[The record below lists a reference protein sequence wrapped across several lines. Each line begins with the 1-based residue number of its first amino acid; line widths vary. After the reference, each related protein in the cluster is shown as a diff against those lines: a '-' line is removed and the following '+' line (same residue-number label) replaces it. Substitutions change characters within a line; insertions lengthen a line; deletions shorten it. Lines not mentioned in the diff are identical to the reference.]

1 MQTTN
6 KIRGIIA
13 AVSGAI
19 LFGTA
24 IPAMADATDD
34 IIQALI
40 GKGVLTEEEGALL
53 MKGRAGEKEVAA
65 AKKKDEVK
73 VSLKDG
79 VKFESAD
86 KETSIKLI
94 GRVQGDYRNFDHS
107 ESDTGTGGATGSDTF
122 DMRRARLGF
131 EGTFKKY
138 YQFKVQSDMA
148 AANKLDEAYLN
159 IAWWKPVQFRFGQF
173 KMPAMLE
180 EMTSSNNIDFMERTM
195 ANGGV
200 AGKERGAMVHGA
212 PLPGMTYALAFS
224 TGEGQ
229 NNAEDDIRVDGIDTL
244 ARVTANF
251 AEMMG
256 NKDMVLH
263 AGLMYSTTDL
273 DQANTSIGYDA
284 STEGKGVKFFDA
296 KTIAGIANDTEVE
309 RDRTGV
315 EGAVAY
321 GPFKVQAEWSK
332 VGYDF
337 DGAGTAAADDSLD
350 IDTWYAQAIWNITGE
365 PWAKMYKGGA
375 WSGMKPSKDF
385 NPDGSAWGA
394 WQVGIRYSKF
404 DADEGFADTGSV
416 GFLEADAWTLG
427 LNFYPNANTRIMLNY
442 VRSNFEEHD
451 SDVTVNGRA
460 VDDERAIM
468 TRVQWAF

>member
-6 KIRGIIA
+6 KLRGIVA

-19 LFGTA
+19 LFGAA

-34 IIQALI
+34 IINALMA
-40 GKGVLTEEEGALL
+40 KGVLTEEEGALL
-53 MKGRAGEKEVAA
+53 MKGRAGEKEIAEE
-65 AKKKDEVK
+65 KKKGEIK
-73 VSLKDG
+73 ASFKDG
-79 VKFESAD
+79 LVFESGD

-94 GRVQGDYRNFDHS
+94 GRLHADYRNFDYS
-107 ESDTGTGGATGSDTF
+107 ESSDGTGGATGSDTF

-138 YQFKVQSDMA
+138 YKFKVQTDMA

-159 IAWWKPVQFRFGQF
+159 IGWWKQAQLRFGQF

-195 ANGGV
+195 ANGSV
-200 AGKERGAMVHGA
+200 AGKERGAMLHGA
-212 PLPGMTYALAFS
+212 PLPGMTYELAFS

-296 KTIAGIANDTEVE
+296 KTIAAIADDTEVE

-315 EGAVAY
+315 EAAVAY
-321 GPFKVQAEWSK
+321 GPFKLQGEWTK

-337 DGAGTAAADDSLD
+337 DETGTAATDGCLD
-350 IDTWYAQAIWNITGE
+350 IETWYAQAVWNITGE

-375 WSGMKPSKDF
+375 WGGLKPKNDFDPSGS
-385 NPDGSAWGA
+385 GWGA
-394 WQVGIRYSKF
+394 WQAGIRYSKF
-404 DADEGFADTGSV
+404 DADDGFRSTGSV

-427 LNFYPNANTRIMLNY
+427 LNFYPNSNTRIMLNY
-442 VRSNFEEHD
+442 VRSDFEEQD
-451 SDVTVNGRA
+451 SQVLVNGRS
-460 VDDERAIM
+460 VDDERALI
-468 TRVQWAF
+468 TRVQWMF

>member
-1 MQTTN
+1 MRTTN
-6 KIRGIIA
+6 KMRGLMA
-13 AVSGAI
+13 AVSGAL
-19 LFGTA
+19 LFGA
-24 IPAMADATDD
+24 SVPAMADATDD
-34 IIQALI
+34 IIQALMA
-40 GKGVLTEEEGALL
+40 KGVLTEEEGALL
-53 MKGRAGEKEVAA
+53 MKGRAGEKEVADE
-65 AKKKDEVK
+65 KKKNEIK
-73 VSLKDG
+73 ASFKDG
-79 VKFESAD
+79 LVFESGD

-94 GRVQGDYRNFDHS
+94 GRLQADYRNFDHS
-107 ESDTGTGGATGSDTF
+107 ESTNGTGGATGSDTF

-138 YQFKVQSDMA
+138 YKFKVQTDMS

-159 IAWWKPVQFRFGQF
+159 IGWWKQAQLRFGQF
-173 KMPAMLE
+173 KMPSMLE
-180 EMTSSNNIDFMERTM
+180 EMTSSNNIDFMERSM

-212 PLPGMTYALAFS
+212 PLAGLTYALAFS

-229 NNAEDDIRVDGIDTL
+229 NNAEDDIRVDNIDTL

-256 NKDMVLH
+256 NKEMVIH

-273 DQANTSIGYDA
+273 DNASVIGYDA
-284 STEGKGVKFFDA
+284 STEGRGVKFFDA
-296 KTIAGIANDTEVE
+296 KNIAAIADDTEVE
-309 RDRTGV
+309 RERTGV

-321 GPFKVQAEWSK
+321 GPFKVQGEWSK

-337 DGAGTAAADDSLD
+337 DGTGTTATDDSLD
-350 IDTWYAQAIWNITGE
+350 IDTWYAQAVWNITGE

-442 VRSNFEEHD
+442 VRSNFEEQD
-451 SDVTVNGRA
+451 TAVLVNGRE